1 MIKKW
6 LFLLPLMAIVMLF
19 AITPKIEASTLNYS
33 ITYLDNKGTI
43 NPSTNLPYDDS
54 NRASTDFIEI
64 INGDIILSSNLF
76 HNIEYFDS
84 NYNLLAM
91 HKSNSSRMGYG
102 TQPIINGL
110 TVTNYPSG
118 AVYFRL
124 IARKVSYSDAAG
136 FFTAISLSELQSFTV
151 SYNNPEPVFQ
161 TETAIFN
168 YNMGNAEIVVTS
180 PEPTFDSANIT
191 SRGILIGRSD
201 TGTTSASQLTVNEG
215 GGVYPKTGA
224 ITGSQVITFTNI
236 QPSVTYYFR
245 SYVVY
250 NNSNFY
256 YSDGI
261 ELTTSNFNE
270 RTIDYINWNGEVIY
284 TTELPVGSDITQRD
298 LTAQNFITGRE
309 GYRFLGWS
317 GDTTVTDEFRVFE
330 RTAQWEQVIT
340 YDVTFT
346 DYDDSIIEVV
356 TVEQGQTAIPT
367 QTPTRTGYIFAY
379 WEPPV
384 TDIQGNLTTKA
395 IYYVVITWRGL
406 NDELIRI
413 DNVLENEPLSPP
425 ARAGYVRVWNS
436 PATATIPATYTLQ
449 SETIEQNSGVT
460 ESGVT
465 ESGTTIIYRTQLPD
479 NYSGI
484 TDLFGGVF
492 GAIVGTIMI
501 LGTIDLF
508 GVELSSLFW
517 LFFAGSGFF
526 MIWRFVR

>member
-1 MIKKW
+1 MKFIKYAIPIS
-6 LFLLPLMAIVMLF
+6 LGLLLLVLSLLGIQKV
-19 AITPKIEASTLNYS
+19 EASTGP
-33 ITYLDNKGTI
+33 TV
-43 NPSTNLPYDDS
+43 
-54 NRASTDFIEI
+54 
-64 INGDIILSSNLF
+64 
-76 HNIEYFDS
+76 EYFDFKQWNFQNEEYSSDRMLMRITNITQDTIIISEDFPLVTKLGSSSWTNGPLGYLPSS
-84 NYNLLAM
+84 NPSVTTTLTGVQGDTLYFLFP
-91 HKSNSSRMGYG
+91 KVGSSSSW
-102 TQPIINGL
+102 TNKLWTFTEIQNI
-110 TVTNYPSG
+110 TVTYENPSP
-118 AVYFRL
+118 
-124 IARKVSYSDAAG
+124 
-136 FFTAISLSELQSFTV
+136 T
-151 SYNNPEPVFQ
+151 FQ
-161 TETAIFN
+161 TETATFN
-168 YNMGNAEIVVTS
+168 YNMGNAEIVLTS

-191 SRGILIGRSD
+191 GRGILIGRSD
-201 TGTTSASQLTVNEG
+201 TGTTSPSQLTVNEG
-215 GGVYPKTGA
+215 GGVYPKTGPL
-224 ITGSQVITFTNI
+224 TGSHVITFTNI
-236 QPSVTYYFR
+236 QPNVTYYFR
-245 SYVVY
+245 SYVEY
-250 NNSNFY
+250 NDYIFY

-261 ELTTSNFNE
+261 ELTTSSFNE
-270 RTIDYINWNGEVIY
+270 RTIDYINWNGEVVY

-309 GYRFLGWS
+309 GYRFLGWT
-317 GDTTVTDEFRVFE
+317 GDTTVTEEFRVFE

-356 TVEQGQTAIPT
+356 TVEQGETAVPT

-436 PATATIPATYTLQ
+436 PATATVPATYTLQ

-465 ESGTTIIYRTQLPD
+465 QSGTTIIYRTQLPD
-479 NYSGI
+479 DYSGI

-492 GAIVGTIMI
+492 GAIIGTVMI

-508 GVELSSLFW
+508 GVQLSSLFW

-526 MIWRFVR
+526 MMWRFVK